1 MTKPFFSVIIPTYN
15 QSSFLKKALE
25 SVLNQTYKNYEII
38 VIDNHSND
46 NTTKVI
52 KKYKKKIIY
61 KKIYNKG
68 IIGKSRN
75 LGIKIAKGKWIAFL
89 DSDDFWMQNKL
100 DTIHRFTKS
109 FSFEVICHSEWIL
122 YAEKKNFNLRSY
134 GPYKKN
140 FYETL
145 LRQGNKLSTSA
156 SIVKK
161 DFLNK
166 TKILF
171 DENKDFISSEDYGLF
186 LNLAR
191 KKANFFFIKQPLGC
205 HLFHK
210 KSVSSNLF
218 KHFKARDSVV
228 RHHIFNIQEFTK
240 NKKKLWSEAKDFLNL
255 KSYFFNFKKVGRY
268 NRLKQIFFCFVNRPL
283 FTIWYIQSL
292 LFKKLKDYLIYLFYK
307 SEM

>member
-1 MTKPFFSVIIPTYN
+1 MIKPFFSVIIPTYN

-25 SVLNQTYKNYEII
+25 SVFNQTYKNFEII
-38 VIDNHSND
+38 VIDNFSND

-52 KKYKKKIIY
+52 KKYQKKIVY
-61 KKIYNKG
+61 KKIHNKG
-68 IIGKSRN
+68 IIAKSRN
-75 LGIKIAKGKWIAFL
+75 LGIKLAKGKWIAFL
-89 DSDDFWMQNKL
+89 DSDDFWMKNKL
-100 DTIHRFTKS
+100 HTIHRLTKS

-122 YAEKKNFNLRSY
+122 YLGKKNFNLRTY

-145 LRQGNKLSTSA
+145 LRDGNKLSTSA
-156 SIVKK
+156 SVVKK

-171 DENKDFISSEDYGLF
+171 DEKKKFISSEDYSF
-186 LNLAR
+186 FMNLAR
-191 KKANFFFIKQPLGC
+191 KKANFFFIRQPLGC

-255 KSYFFNFKKVGRY
+255 KSYFFNLKKVSRY
-268 NRLKQIFFCFVNRPL
+268 RRLKQIISFSVSKPL
-283 FTIWYIQSL
+283 FTIWYIRGL
-292 LFKKLKDYLIYLFYK
+292 LFKKFKDYLIYLFYK